1 MEVTTAYPVYVDGK
15 RVGSKSNDYLYP
27 EGPEPTDKEK
37 KDKAKSE
44 GKIWDKI
51 SGSWRKMTED
61 EASRFNKLRAS
72 GAFSMLG
79 QLLGLQTPPAGT
91 GTGAGSGIG
100 AGTGTPP
107 PPPPTKISTTTW
119 VLIGVGVLALGGLI
133 YFATRD
139 KKSLNKN

>member
-15 RVGSKSNDYLYP
+15 RVGKESNEFYYT
-27 EGPEPTDKEK
+27 EGTEPTDKEK

-72 GAFSMLG
+72 GAFGVLG
-79 QLLGLQTPPAGT
+79 QLLGLQTPSAGA
-91 GTGAGSGIG
+91 GAGAGSGIG

-119 VLIGVGVLALGGLI
+119 VLIGVGVLALGGI
-133 YFATRD
+133 VYFATRD
-139 KKSLNKN
+139 KK